1 MSEMD
6 SLLLFI
12 FVVGV
17 IKITVDAIKDGAEQE
32 RRRKEL
38 EQYER
43 DTWRKAADEYD
54 VYLDPSYMFPPDTS
68 RHRDGTP
75 KF

>member
-17 IKITVDAIKDGAEQE
+17 IKIIVDAIKDGAEQE

-38 EQYER
+38 EQYKR
-43 DTWRKAADEYD
+43 DLWEKTAEEYD
-54 VYLDPSYMFPPDTS
+54 RYLDPSGMFPPDPR

>member
-12 FVVGV
+12 FVVWV
-17 IKITVDAIKDGAEQE
+17 IKIIVDAIKDGAEHE

-38 EQYER
+38 EQYKR
-43 DTWRKAADEYD
+43 DTWRKSADEYD